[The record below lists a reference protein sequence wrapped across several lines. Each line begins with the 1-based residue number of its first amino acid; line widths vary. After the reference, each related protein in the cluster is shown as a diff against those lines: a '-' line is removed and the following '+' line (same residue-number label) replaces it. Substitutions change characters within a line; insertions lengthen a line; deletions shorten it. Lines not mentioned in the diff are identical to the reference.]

1 MEEFLPEDVKARVV
15 TKAPAKMAPK
25 KAQKLTGEIKSKI
38 PLERSDDVAVWEI
51 VATEDV
57 EAAVTTL
64 VPAAIIVLAITAP
77 RVAPEEMP
85 IIPGSASGF
94 LKKSWKTA
102 PLPPKRIP
110 VNKTKN
116 ARGSRSCQM
125 IILVNLSEED
135 GSRAHAK
142 AWDRLIFSAPK
153 QRAAKKLT
161 ASITIEMIKKT
172 FKEMLLALFFES
184 F

>member
-1 MEEFLPEDVKARVV
+1 MEEFLPEDVKAKVV
-15 TKAPAKMAPK
+15 TKAPAKRAPK
-25 KAQKLTGEIKSKI
+25 KAQKLTGEIKAKI

-64 VPAAIIVLAITAP
+64 VPAAIIVLAVTAP
-77 RVAPEEMP
+77 SVAPDEMP

-102 PLPPKRIP
+102 PLPPRRIP
-110 VNKTKN
+110 VNKTKRD
-116 ARGSRSCQM
+116 RGSLSCQM
-125 IILVNLSEED
+125 MIWVNLSEED
-135 GSRAHAK
+135 GARAQAK

-153 QRAAKKLT
+153 QRAAKKL
-161 ASITIEMIKKT
+161 AANITIEMIKKT

-184 F
+184 V